1 MRQDWRD
8 DPRLAEA
15 QAMDMASVVDRLEL
29 SGLSRAGSELIGP
42 CPRCGGRD
50 RFGINLRDNV
60 FLCRRCDGKG
70 GVINLVMFVREIGFR
85 ETLDWLCGPAEGISP
100 EERRERER
108 RAAENRRRNEERSA
122 RERARALREARDL
135 WQQAL
140 PAQGSP
146 VHDYLAARGIA
157 QAAYP
162 SLPRSLRFHPALAL
176 MVQVDRQWVE
186 AHRGPAMLAAI
197 QGPDGKFQGLHRTW
211 FDLDR
216 PKGKAHV
223 LHPVSGEPLKVKKSL
238 GSVKGGA
245 IRFTP
250 PAPVMVMGEGIET
263 TLTALLA
270 DMPTGAAYWAGISL
284 GNMAGQRRLGQGL
297 KFAGIPDLGD
307 NQAFV
312 PPPGVERLIYVMDGD
327 SEPRLT
333 RAHLLAGLRRAMA
346 LRPGLKGQIVH
357 AGDGVDLNDVLMG
370 AGANAPHPNDKDRG

>member
-1 MRQDWRD
+1 MRQDVHD

-15 QAMDMASVVDRLEL
+15 RAMDIASVVDRLEL

-70 GVINLVMFVREIGFR
+70 GVINLVMFVREVGFR
-85 ETLDWLCGPAEGISP
+85 EALEWLCGPVEGISP
-100 EERRERER
+100 EERRARER
-108 RAAENRRRNEERSA
+108 RAEENRIRNDERSA
-122 RERARALREARDL
+122 RARARALRDAREI
-135 WQQAL
+135 WQQAG

-157 QAAYP
+157 RAAYP
-162 SLPRSLRFHPALAL
+162 RLPRCLRFHPSLGL
-176 MVQVDRQWVE
+176 MVQVEGQWVE

-197 QGPDGKFQGLHRTW
+197 QGPDGTFQGLHRTW
-211 FDLDR
+211 FDIDR
-216 PKGKAHV
+216 PKGKPHV
-223 LHPVSGEPLKVKKSL
+223 LHPVSGAPMKVKKSL

-245 IRFTP
+245 IRLTAA
-250 PAPVMVMGEGIET
+250 APVLIMGEGIET

-270 DMPTGAAYWAGISL
+270 DTPPGAACWAGISL

-297 KFAGIPDLGD
+297 RFAGMPDLGD
-307 NQAFV
+307 RHAFV

-346 LRPGLKGQIVH
+346 LRPGLQGQIVH
-357 AGDGVDLNDVLMG
+357 AGAGVDLNDVLMG
-370 AGANAPHPNDKDRG
+370 AGAKAPDPNDKGGD